1 MTDVKQ
7 GKMIMYILI
16 GNFLVA
22 CGTTFFI
29 LPNNILNGGTAG
41 VAVALKPLLHI
52 DTVWMTNAL
61 TIGLYIVGAIFLGK
75 RFAMRS
81 LISTI
86 CYPIFIILLSK
97 YADTLPQSTF
107 IMPAYLAS
115 IYSGVL
121 LGVGLG
127 LVFRVEASTGGMDV
141 PALILHK
148 YTQLSSGDAVMIVDI
163 ATVALGIYT
172 YGLVPALIGIMS
184 VYISGAAINKTMTLR
199 SQAAKNVM
207 IISDFWQD
215 INEVLL
221 EEVDRGVTILKG
233 QGGYTGSQRPV
244 LMCVIN
250 QKQYPKLEQA
260 VLHIDPHAFIIVNDV
275 QEVKGYGFSY
285 EENS

>member
-22 CGTTFFI
+22 CGKTFFI

-97 YADTLPQSTF
+97 YADTLPRSTF

>member
-1 MTDVKQ
+1 
-7 GKMIMYILI
+7 MIMYILL

-41 VAVALKPLLHI
+41 VAVALQPLFHI

-61 TIGLYIVGAIFLGK
+61 TVGLYGVGVIFLGK

-86 CYPIFIILLSK
+86 CYPVFILLLNQ
-97 YADTLPQSTF
+97 YVNTLPRSTF

-115 IYSGVL
+115 IYSGLL

-127 LVFRVEASTGGMDV
+127 LVFRVDASTGGMDV

-148 YTQLSSGDAVMIVDI
+148 YTQLSSGDAVMVVDI

-172 YGLVPALIGIMS
+172 YGLEPALIGILS
-184 VYISGAAINKTMTLR
+184 VYISGVAINRTMTLR

-207 IISDFWQD
+207 IISDSWQV
-215 INEVLL
+215 IKEVLL
-221 EEVDRGVTILKG
+221 NEVDRGVTILEG
-233 QGGYTGSQRPV
+233 HGGYTGNSRPV

-260 VLHIDPHAFIIVNDV
+260 VLHKDPHAFIIVNDV

-285 EENS
+285 EEDS

>member
-1 MTDVKQ
+1 
-7 GKMIMYILI
+7 
-16 GNFLVA
+16 
-22 CGTTFFI
+22 
-29 LPNNILNGGTAG
+29 
-41 VAVALKPLLHI
+41 
-52 DTVWMTNAL
+52 
-61 TIGLYIVGAIFLGK
+61 
-75 RFAMRS
+75 MRS

-97 YADTLPQSTF
+97 YADTLPRSTF

>member
-1 MTDVKQ
+1 
-7 GKMIMYILI
+7 
-16 GNFLVA
+16 
-22 CGTTFFI
+22 
-29 LPNNILNGGTAG
+29 
-41 VAVALKPLLHI
+41 
-52 DTVWMTNAL
+52 
-61 TIGLYIVGAIFLGK
+61 
-75 RFAMRS
+75 
-81 LISTI
+81 
-86 CYPIFIILLSK
+86 
-97 YADTLPQSTF
+97 
-107 IMPAYLAS
+107 
-115 IYSGVL
+115 
-121 LGVGLG
+121 
-127 LVFRVEASTGGMDV
+127 MDV

>member
-1 MTDVKQ
+1 
-7 GKMIMYILI
+7 MIMYILL

-41 VAVALKPLLHI
+41 VAVALQPLFHI

-61 TIGLYIVGAIFLGK
+61 TVGLYGVGVIFLGK
-75 RFAMRS
+75 RFVMRS

-86 CYPIFIILLSK
+86 CYPVFILLLNQ
-97 YADTLPQSTF
+97 YVNTLPRSTF

-115 IYSGVL
+115 IYSGLL

-127 LVFRVEASTGGMDV
+127 LVFRVDASTGGMDV

-172 YGLVPALIGIMS
+172 YGLVPALIGILS
-184 VYISGAAINKTMTLR
+184 VYISGAAINRTMTLR

-207 IISDFWQD
+207 IISDSWQV
-215 INEVLL
+215 IKEVLL
-221 EEVDRGVTILKG
+221 NEVDRGVTILEG
-233 QGGYTGSQRPV
+233 HGGYTGNSRPV

-260 VLHIDPHAFIIVNDV
+260 VLHKDPHAFIIVNDV

-285 EENS
+285 EEDS

>member
-1 MTDVKQ
+1 
-7 GKMIMYILI
+7 MIMYILL
-16 GNFLVA
+16 GNFLIT

-41 VAVALKPLLHI
+41 VAVALQPLFHI

-61 TIGLYIVGAIFLGK
+61 TVGLYGVGVIFLGK

-86 CYPIFIILLSK
+86 CYPVFILLLNQ
-97 YADTLPQSTF
+97 YVNTLPRSTF

-115 IYSGVL
+115 IYSGLL

-127 LVFRVEASTGGMDV
+127 LVFRVDASTGGMDV

-172 YGLVPALIGIMS
+172 YGLVPALIGILS
-184 VYISGAAINKTMTLR
+184 VYISGAAINRTMTLR

-207 IISDFWQD
+207 IISDSWQV
-215 INEVLL
+215 IKEVLL
-221 EEVDRGVTILKG
+221 NEVDRGVTILEG
-233 QGGYTGSQRPV
+233 HGGYTGNSRPV

-260 VLHIDPHAFIIVNDV
+260 VLHKDPHAFIIVNDV

-285 EENS
+285 EEDS

>member
-1 MTDVKQ
+1 
-7 GKMIMYILI
+7 MIMYILL
-16 GNFLVA
+16 GNFLIA

-41 VAVALKPLLHI
+41 VAVALQPLFHI

-61 TIGLYIVGAIFLGK
+61 TVGLYGVGVIFLGK

-86 CYPIFIILLSK
+86 CYPVFILLLNQ
-97 YADTLPQSTF
+97 YVNTLPRATF

-115 IYSGVL
+115 IYSGLL

-127 LVFRVEASTGGMDV
+127 LVFRVDASTGGMDV

-172 YGLVPALIGIMS
+172 YGLVPALIGILS
-184 VYISGAAINKTMTLR
+184 VYISGAAINRTMTLR

-207 IISDFWQD
+207 IISDSWQV
-215 INEVLL
+215 IKEVLL
-221 EEVDRGVTILKG
+221 NEVDRGVTILEG
-233 QGGYTGSQRPV
+233 HGGYTGNSRPV

-260 VLHIDPHAFIIVNDV
+260 VLHKDPHAFIIVNDV

-285 EENS
+285 EEDS

>member
-1 MTDVKQ
+1 MKQ
-7 GKMIMYILI
+7 WKMIMYILL

-41 VAVALKPLLHI
+41 VAVALQPLFHI

-61 TIGLYIVGAIFLGK
+61 TVGLYGVGVIFLGK

-86 CYPIFIILLSK
+86 CYPVFILLLNQ
-97 YADTLPQSTF
+97 YVNTLPRATF

-115 IYSGVL
+115 IYSGLL

-127 LVFRVEASTGGMDV
+127 LVFRVDASTGGMDV

-172 YGLVPALIGIMS
+172 YGLVPALIGILS
-184 VYISGAAINKTMTLR
+184 VYISGAAINRTMTLR

-207 IISDFWQD
+207 IISDSWQV
-215 INEVLL
+215 IKEVLL
-221 EEVDRGVTILKG
+221 NEVDRGVTILEG
-233 QGGYTGSQRPV
+233 HGGYTGNSRPV

-260 VLHIDPHAFIIVNDV
+260 VLHKDPHAFIIVNDV

-285 EENS
+285 EEDS

>member
-1 MTDVKQ
+1 
-7 GKMIMYILI
+7 MIMYILL

-41 VAVALKPLLHI
+41 VAVALQPLFHI

-61 TIGLYIVGAIFLGK
+61 TVGLYGVGVIFLGK

-86 CYPIFIILLSK
+86 CYPVFILLLNQ
-97 YADTLPQSTF
+97 YVNTLPRATF
-107 IMPAYLAS
+107 IMPAYLSS
-115 IYSGVL
+115 IYSGLL

-127 LVFRVEASTGGMDV
+127 LVFRVDASTGGMDV

-172 YGLVPALIGIMS
+172 YGLVPALIGILS
-184 VYISGAAINKTMTLR
+184 VYISGVAINRTMTLR

-207 IISDFWQD
+207 IISDSWQV
-215 INEVLL
+215 IKEVLL
-221 EEVDRGVTILKG
+221 NEVDRGVTILEG
-233 QGGYTGSQRPV
+233 HGGYTGNSRPV

-260 VLHIDPHAFIIVNDV
+260 VLHKDPHAFIIVNDV

-285 EENS
+285 EEDS

>member
-1 MTDVKQ
+1 
-7 GKMIMYILI
+7 MIMYILL

-41 VAVALKPLLHI
+41 VAVALQPLFHI

-61 TIGLYIVGAIFLGK
+61 TVGLYGVGVIFLGK

-86 CYPIFIILLSK
+86 CYPVFILLLNQ
-97 YADTLPQSTF
+97 YVNTLPRSTF

-115 IYSGVL
+115 IYSGLL

-127 LVFRVEASTGGMDV
+127 LVFRVDASTGGMDV

-148 YTQLSSGDAVMIVDI
+148 YTQLSSGD
-163 ATVALGIYT
+163 
-172 YGLVPALIGIMS
+172 
-184 VYISGAAINKTMTLR
+184 
-199 SQAAKNVM
+199 VM
-207 IISDFWQD
+207 IISDSWQV
-215 INEVLL
+215 IKEVLL
-221 EEVDRGVTILKG
+221 NEVDRGVTILEG
-233 QGGYTGSQRPV
+233 HGGYTGNSRPV

-260 VLHIDPHAFIIVNDV
+260 VLHEDPHAFIIVNDV

-285 EENS
+285 EEDS

>member
-97 YADTLPQSTF
+97 YADTLPRSTF

-199 SQAAKNVM
+199 SQAAKNVI

>member
-97 YADTLPQSTF
+97 YADTLPRSTF

-285 EENS
+285 EEDS

>member
-1 MTDVKQ
+1 
-7 GKMIMYILI
+7 
-16 GNFLVA
+16 
-22 CGTTFFI
+22 
-29 LPNNILNGGTAG
+29 
-41 VAVALKPLLHI
+41 
-52 DTVWMTNAL
+52 
-61 TIGLYIVGAIFLGK
+61 
-75 RFAMRS
+75 MRS

-86 CYPIFIILLSK
+86 CYPVFILLLNQ
-97 YADTLPQSTF
+97 YVNTLPRSTF

-115 IYSGVL
+115 IYSGLL

-127 LVFRVEASTGGMDV
+127 LVFRVDASTGGMDV

-172 YGLVPALIGIMS
+172 YGLVPALIGILS
-184 VYISGAAINKTMTLR
+184 VYISGVAINRTMTLR

-207 IISDFWQD
+207 IISDSWQV
-215 INEVLL
+215 IKEVLL
-221 EEVDRGVTILKG
+221 NEVDRGVTILEG
-233 QGGYTGSQRPV
+233 HGGYTGNSRPV

-260 VLHIDPHAFIIVNDV
+260 VLHKDPHAFIIVNDV

-285 EENS
+285 EEDS

>member
-1 MTDVKQ
+1 
-7 GKMIMYILI
+7 MIMYILL
-16 GNFLVA
+16 GNFLIA

-41 VAVALKPLLHI
+41 VAVALQPLFHI

-61 TIGLYIVGAIFLGK
+61 TVGLYGVGVIFLGK
-75 RFAMRS
+75 GFAMRS

-86 CYPIFIILLSK
+86 CYPVFILLLNQ
-97 YADTLPQSTF
+97 YVNTLPRATF

-115 IYSGVL
+115 IYSGLL

-127 LVFRVEASTGGMDV
+127 LVFRVDASTGGMDV

-172 YGLVPALIGIMS
+172 YGLVPALIGILS
-184 VYISGAAINKTMTLR
+184 VYISGVAINRTMTLR

-207 IISDFWQD
+207 IISDSWQV
-215 INEVLL
+215 IKEVLL
-221 EEVDRGVTILKG
+221 NEVDRGVTILEG
-233 QGGYTGSQRPV
+233 HGGYTGNSRPV

-260 VLHIDPHAFIIVNDV
+260 VLHKDPHAFIIVNDV

-285 EENS
+285 EEDS

>member
-97 YADTLPQSTF
+97 YADTLPRSTF

>member
-97 YADTLPQSTF
+97 YADTLPRSTF

-275 QEVKGYGFSY
+275 Q
-285 EENS
+285 

>member
-1 MTDVKQ
+1 
-7 GKMIMYILI
+7 MIMYILL

-41 VAVALKPLLHI
+41 VAVALQPLFHI

-61 TIGLYIVGAIFLGK
+61 TVGLYGVGVIFLGK

-86 CYPIFIILLSK
+86 CYPVFILLLNQ
-97 YADTLPQSTF
+97 YVNTLPRATF

-115 IYSGVL
+115 IYSGLL

-127 LVFRVEASTGGMDV
+127 LVFRVDASTGGMDV

-172 YGLVPALIGIMS
+172 YGLVPALIGILS
-184 VYISGAAINKTMTLR
+184 VYISGAAINRTMTLR

-207 IISDFWQD
+207 IISDSWQV
-215 INEVLL
+215 IKEVLL
-221 EEVDRGVTILKG
+221 NEVDRGVTILEG
-233 QGGYTGSQRPV
+233 HGGYTGNSRPV

-260 VLHIDPHAFIIVNDV
+260 VLHKDPHAFIIVNDV

-285 EENS
+285 EEDS

>member
-1 MTDVKQ
+1 
-7 GKMIMYILI
+7 MIMYILL

-41 VAVALKPLLHI
+41 VAVALQPLFHI

-61 TIGLYIVGAIFLGK
+61 TVGLYGVGVIFLGK

-86 CYPIFIILLSK
+86 CYPVFILLLNQ
-97 YADTLPQSTF
+97 YVNTLPRSTF

-115 IYSGVL
+115 IYSGLL

-127 LVFRVEASTGGMDV
+127 LVFRVDASTGGMDV

-148 YTQLSSGDAVMIVDI
+148 YTQLSSGDAVMIVHI

-172 YGLVPALIGIMS
+172 YGLVPALIGILS
-184 VYISGAAINKTMTLR
+184 VYISGAAINRTMTLR

-207 IISDFWQD
+207 IISDSWQV
-215 INEVLL
+215 IKEVLL
-221 EEVDRGVTILKG
+221 NEVDRGVTILEG
-233 QGGYTGSQRPV
+233 HGGYTGNSRPV

-260 VLHIDPHAFIIVNDV
+260 VLHKDPHAFIIVNDV

-285 EENS
+285 EEDS

>member
-1 MTDVKQ
+1 
-7 GKMIMYILI
+7 MIMYILL

-41 VAVALKPLLHI
+41 VAVALQPLFHI

-61 TIGLYIVGAIFLGK
+61 TVGLYGVGVIFLGK

-86 CYPIFIILLSK
+86 CYPVFILLLNQ
-97 YADTLPQSTF
+97 YVNTLPRSTF

-115 IYSGVL
+115 IYSGLL

-127 LVFRVEASTGGMDV
+127 LVFRVDASTGGMDV

-172 YGLVPALIGIMS
+172 YGLVPALIGILS
-184 VYISGAAINKTMTLR
+184 VYISGAAINRTMTLR

-207 IISDFWQD
+207 IISDSWQV
-215 INEVLL
+215 IKEVLL
-221 EEVDRGVTILKG
+221 NEVDRGVTILEG
-233 QGGYTGSQRPV
+233 HGGYTGNSRPV

-260 VLHIDPHAFIIVNDV
+260 VLHMDPHAFIIVNDV

-285 EENS
+285 EEDS